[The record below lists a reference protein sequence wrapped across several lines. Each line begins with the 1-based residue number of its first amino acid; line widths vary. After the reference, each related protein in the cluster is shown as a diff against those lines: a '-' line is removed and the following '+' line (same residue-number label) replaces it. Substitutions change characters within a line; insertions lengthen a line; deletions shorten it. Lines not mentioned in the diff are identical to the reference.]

1 MSREELVHSDDQDES
16 EMQISVSFRIPFN
29 KVTQESMGFGA
40 DVQTTRKV
48 KRRDSFEISFGQA
61 AGEALRPLLP
71 WLDIQMFTD
80 CLLDALFDADGIYG
94 QQEEVFYRSSG
105 ERLLREHIQNKW
117 PHSAYVIEKIKAEG
131 KEKPG
136 S

>member
-1 MSREELVHSDDQDES
+1 MSRKEYSTSDEIDES
-16 EMQISVSFRIPFN
+16 EMEISVSFRIPFH
-29 KVTQESMGFGA
+29 KVDQESMGFGA

-71 WLDIQMFTD
+71 WLNEQSFTD
-80 CLLDALFDADGIYG
+80 CLLDALCDADGIYG
-94 QQEEVFYRSSG
+94 QQEEVRYMSRG

-117 PHSAYVIEKIKAEG
+117 PLSSFVIEQIKSEG